1 MTDSTAGVREA
12 LSRLVA
18 DEPDDTVDPAVLDAA
33 WRAGSRR
40 RWRTRAGVGAALAV
54 VAILVAGA
62 LVPLPAPSA
71 AVPGTSSG
79 ASLPSYPEHV
89 AMPLRPSE
97 TSTPGLAALVVPG
110 TSATRSGE
118 YAVAPD
124 GSVAYVPLGGASDT
138 FLTGS
143 ADAVSPNGRW
153 LATAS
158 AVLDL
163 TTAARVGVTL
173 DRSGDPAEQQRGAAW
188 WSPDSQRVLYPA
200 VPSLAGSEGLVV
212 DVRGTTQVVPPAG
225 VGDAL
230 LLAGWT
236 DDDTVIGIWR
246 RGVDAFAVL
255 RWRLGD
261 PRWTDGA
268 TLTWPGWEDD
278 PQAAASVSPD
288 GSRLLLLRSVDRG
301 DSGAAPGT
309 EAQVFDASTGALVGF
324 PVGDVP
330 ASEAGWTQGSFLSW
344 EGFGCRPAWRG
355 DVPVITDGGVRLAN
369 GPAGDELV
377 SISSGFGRGIC
388 PSFAGNELQGVP
400 VSNLGAVWRER
411 LRTWGLPLAVLVLI
425 GLAVWRFGRRQN
437 WREHP
442 KPLPAIFPTLGR

>member
-1 MTDSTAGVREA
+1 
-12 LSRLVA
+12 
-18 DEPDDTVDPAVLDAA
+18 
-33 WRAGSRR
+33 
-40 RWRTRAGVGAALAV
+40 
-54 VAILVAGA
+54 
-62 LVPLPAPSA
+62 
-71 AVPGTSSG
+71 
-79 ASLPSYPEHV
+79 
-89 AMPLRPSE
+89 
-97 TSTPGLAALVVPG
+97 
-110 TSATRSGE
+110 
-118 YAVAPD
+118 
-124 GSVAYVPLGGASDT
+124 
-138 FLTGS
+138 
-143 ADAVSPNGRW
+143 
-153 LATAS
+153 
-158 AVLDL
+158 
-163 TTAARVGVTL
+163 
-173 DRSGDPAEQQRGAAW
+173 
-188 WSPDSQRVLYPA
+188 
-200 VPSLAGSEGLVV
+200 
-212 DVRGTTQVVPPAG
+212 

-230 LLAGWT
+230 LLAGWP
-236 DDDTVIGIWR
+236 DDDTVVGIWR
-246 RGVDAFAVL
+246 RGVDTFAVL
-255 RWRLGD
+255 TWRLGD
-261 PRWTDGA
+261 ARWADGA

-288 GSRLLLLRSVDRG
+288 GSRLLLLRSVDHG
-301 DSGAAPGT
+301 DSGADPGT

-388 PSFAGNELQGVP
+388 PSFAGDELQGVP

-425 GLAVWRFGRRQN
+425 GLAVWGFGRRQN

>member
-18 DEPDDTVDPAVLDAA
+18 DEPDDSVDPAVLDAA

-54 VAILVAGA
+54 VGILVAGA

-163 TTAARVGVTL
+163 ATAA
-173 DRSGDPAEQQRGAAW
+173 
-188 WSPDSQRVLYPA
+188 
-200 VPSLAGSEGLVV
+200 
-212 DVRGTTQVVPPAG
+212 
-225 VGDAL
+225 
-230 LLAGWT
+230 
-236 DDDTVIGIWR
+236 
-246 RGVDAFAVL
+246 
-255 RWRLGD
+255 
-261 PRWTDGA
+261 
-268 TLTWPGWEDD
+268 
-278 PQAAASVSPD
+278 
-288 GSRLLLLRSVDRG
+288 
-301 DSGAAPGT
+301 
-309 EAQVFDASTGALVGF
+309 
-324 PVGDVP
+324 
-330 ASEAGWTQGSFLSW
+330 
-344 EGFGCRPAWRG
+344 
-355 DVPVITDGGVRLAN
+355 
-369 GPAGDELV
+369 
-377 SISSGFGRGIC
+377 
-388 PSFAGNELQGVP
+388 
-400 VSNLGAVWRER
+400 
-411 LRTWGLPLAVLVLI
+411 
-425 GLAVWRFGRRQN
+425 
-437 WREHP
+437 
-442 KPLPAIFPTLGR
+442 